1 MRARVTAVLIA
12 SNGADFLPRT
22 LAALEAQTRQ
32 PDTLIVVDA
41 ASTDSSAAL
50 LAGIRPTHFVSAT
63 ATLNFGS
70 AVTHALG
77 VITPPANTDEW
88 LWLLAHDTAPEPGAL
103 AALLA
108 TVEVSPSVAV
118 AGPKQMDWDSPAY
131 IREFGETLTQFGAT
145 FPLAETELDQ
155 AQYDRMSDVL
165 GMGAAGMLVRHA
177 VFNELHGFDPA
188 LPTADNGL
196 DFSIRVRLAGHRVVG
211 VPAARIASAGAGLA
225 GPSWSQKGRARRRRQ
240 TEGRA
245 AQLHRRLVYAPA
257 FAVLF
262 HWLSLVPLAVLRSL
276 GQLVRKQPG
285 AILGEFSAA
294 FRTAFGSHIG
304 AARANLKR
312 TRRVGWRA
320 ITPLRIS
327 GDEVRRRRS
336 LHREIALA
344 RLRGE
349 PDRIQFIATGGITT
363 VLTAA
368 ILGLIVFVPLFGA
381 RAVTGGSLLPLGPS
395 AAALWGN
402 VGFGWRDIGL
412 GFVGAADPFAA
423 VLAVLGSL
431 AFWSPST
438 AIVALYLAALP
449 LAALAAWFL
458 AARLT
463 DKPWLRSVAAAL
475 WVLAPPFLAALDS
488 GALGAVIAH
497 LVLPWLVLAGL
508 AARRS
513 WSASAMAAILFAVT
527 VAAAPSLWPAL
538 VILWLVSLATSGRM
552 LGRIVGIPVPALV
565 MVAPL
570 VWQQFRAGNVLS
582 LLADPGAPAPRG
594 TVGLIELLSGIP
606 VAGQAGWASL
616 AAGLGVEP
624 SLLRLVLLVVVVPLG
639 ALAVLALFLP
649 GPSSTR
655 AILGG
660 VIGLVGLLTAIGATH
675 LALTA
680 VGASPVFVWAGS
692 GLSLYWLGLSGA
704 AVIGL
709 HTLKRGATAPGFV
722 TVLVV
727 AVVAIPLLAAPILG
741 GWSVKPGTGALL
753 PALVTAEA
761 AASPRVGT
769 LVITPQSD
777 GGLLA
782 RVVSGTGA
790 TLDDQSTGSQ
800 TTGVSDS
807 TSELASLVANL
818 ASPSGSESSARLSA
832 LGVEFV
838 LLSPEAAGQTS
849 SLSETAALRS
859 TSALDGN
866 ASLTKVG
873 NTFAGTLWQISATPG
888 AASLP
893 VPEPTNVGTPTG
905 VIILTVQAVVFL
917 LMLLLAL
924 PAGRLQPASA
934 RVMSPILPVSR
945 RSAEV
950 QDGHEDSEPGEQEPA
965 EAAETEAPETEAPE
979 TEQPAE
985 PEPEPEPEEE
995 VIRDET
1001 ETVEQPSVPEPDGLP
1016 AAPVASA
1023 DEAPV
1028 AETDPEDY
1036 DPDAETILRVP
1047 SAVGTTE
1054 TPNSEGETRGI

>member
-22 LAALEAQTRQ
+22 LAALEAQIRQ
-32 PDTLIVVDA
+32 PDILIVVDA

-63 ATLNFGS
+63 GAMSFGT

-77 VITPPANTDEW
+77 VMPPPASNDEW

-103 AALLA
+103 AAMLA

-118 AGPKQMDWDSPAY
+118 AGPKQMDWDAPGY
-131 IREFGETLTQFGAT
+131 IREFGETVTEFGAT
-145 FPLAETELDQ
+145 FSLAETELDQ

-165 GMGAAGMLVRHA
+165 AVGAAGMLVRHT

-211 VPAARIASAGAGLA
+211 VPAARIASGGTGLA
-225 GPSWSQKGRARRRRQ
+225 GPGWSQKGRARRQRHADS
-240 TEGRA
+240 RA
-245 AQLHRRLVYAPA
+245 AQLHRRLVYAPT
-257 FAVLF
+257 FAVFF
-262 HWLSLVPLAVLRSL
+262 HWISLVPLAALRSL

-285 AILGEFSAA
+285 VILGEFSAA
-294 FRTAFGSHIG
+294 FRTAFGSHIRQ
-304 AARANLKR
+304 ARSNFKR

-320 ITPLRIS
+320 ITPLRIA

-336 LHREIALA
+336 LQREIALA

-349 PDRIQFIATGGITT
+349 PDRIQFIATGGVTT
-363 VLTAA
+363 ALTAA
-368 ILGLIVFVPLFGA
+368 IVGLIVFIPLFGA
-381 RAVTGGSLLPLGPS
+381 KALTGGSLLPLSPS
-395 AAALWGN
+395 AADLWAN

-412 GFVGAADPFAA
+412 GFVGAADPFSA

-431 AFWSPST
+431 VFWSPST

-463 DKPWLRSVAAAL
+463 EKPWLRTVAAAL

-488 GALGAVIAH
+488 GALGAIIAH

-508 AARRS
+508 AARKS

-527 VAAAPSLWPAL
+527 VAAAPSLWPGL
-538 VILWLVSLATSGRM
+538 LLLWLVMTVTSGRM
-552 LGRIVGIPVPALV
+552 VGRVVGIPIPALV
-565 MVAPL
+565 MIAPL
-570 VWQQFRAGNVLS
+570 AWQQFRAGNLLA

-606 VAGQAGWASL
+606 VAGQAGWASI
-616 AAGLGVEP
+616 AAGLGMDSSV
-624 SLLRLVLLVVVVPLG
+624 LRLVLVVVIIPLA

-655 AILGG
+655 AIGGG
-660 VIGLVGLLTAIGATH
+660 VIALVGLLTGIGATH
-675 LALTA
+675 LALTT
-680 VGASPVFVWAGS
+680 VGDSPVFIWAGS
-692 GLSLYWLGLSGA
+692 GLSLYWLGLTGA

-709 HTLKRGATAPGFV
+709 HTLKRGATVPGFV

-727 AVVAIPLLAAPILG
+727 AVVAVPLLAAPLLG
-741 GWSVKPGTGALL
+741 AWSVKPGTGALL

-761 AASPRVGT
+761 AATPRVGT

-782 RVVSGTGA
+782 RVVSGTGE
-790 TLDDQSTGSQ
+790 TLDDQSTQGQ
-800 TTGVSDS
+800 TGGITES
-807 TSELASLVANL
+807 TSLLATLVANL
-818 ASPSGSESSARLSA
+818 ASPSGSESSAQLSE
-832 LGVEFV
+832 LGIEFI
-838 LLSPEAAGQTS
+838 LLSPSTESVTGP
-849 SLSETAALRS
+849 LSETAGIRS

-873 NTFAGTLWQISATPG
+873 NTFAGTLWQITGTPG
-888 AASLP
+888 TSSLP
-893 VPEPTNVGTPTG
+893 VAAPTNVGTPTG
-905 VIILTVQAVVFL
+905 VIILTAQGVVFL

-934 RVMSPILPVSR
+934 RVMNPILPVSR
-945 RSAEV
+945 RGAV
-950 QDGHEDSEPGEQEPA
+950 
-965 EAAETEAPETEAPE
+965 AAEEVEPEELEPE
-979 TEQPAE
+979 ELADDALSSAAQDPELPDE
-985 PEPEPEPEEE
+985 PEPEP
-995 VIRDET
+995 
-1001 ETVEQPSVPEPDGLP
+1001 
-1016 AAPVASA
+1016 
-1023 DEAPV
+1023 V
-1028 AETDPEDY
+1028 AEAEPASEADAEPATDAEDDEY
-1036 DPDAETILRVP
+1036 DPDAETVLRVP
-1047 SAVGTTE
+1047 TAVGTTE
-1054 TPNSEGETRGI
+1054 TPNSEGENRGH

>member
-32 PDTLIVVDA
+32 PDTLIVVDT
-41 ASTDSSAAL
+41 ASTDSTAAL

-63 ATLNFGS
+63 AKMSFGT

-77 VITPPANTDEW
+77 VIPPPRSNDEW

-103 AALLA
+103 AAMLA

-118 AGPKQMDWDSPAY
+118 AGPKQMDWNSPGY
-131 IREFGETLTQFGAT
+131 VREFGETITEFGAT

-155 AQYDRMSDVL
+155 AQYDRLSDIL
-165 GMGAAGMLVRHA
+165 ALGAAGMLVRHT

-211 VPAARIASAGAGLA
+211 VPAARVASAGDGLA
-225 GPSWSQKGRARRRRQ
+225 GPGWSQKGRARRRRQ
-240 TEGRA
+240 TDGRA

-285 AILGEFSAA
+285 AIVGEFSAA
-294 FRTAFGSHIG
+294 FRTAFGSRIR
-304 AARANLKR
+304 AARVNLRR

-320 ITPLRIS
+320 ITPLRIA
-327 GDEVRRRRS
+327 GVEVRRRRS
-336 LHREIALA
+336 LQREIALA

-349 PDRIQFIATGGITT
+349 PDRIQFIATGGVTT
-363 VLTAA
+363 ALTAA
-368 ILGLIVFVPLFGA
+368 IVGLIVFIPLFGA
-381 RAVTGGSLLPLGPS
+381 KAVTGGSLLPLSPS
-395 AAALWGN
+395 AAELWGN

-412 GFVGAADPFAA
+412 GFIGAADPFAA

-431 AFWSPST
+431 VFWSPST
-438 AIVALYLAALP
+438 AIVALYLGALP

-475 WVLAPPFLAALDS
+475 WVLAPPFLAALDA

-508 AARRS
+508 AARKS
-513 WSASAMAAILFAVT
+513 WSASAMAAVLFAVT

-538 VILWLVSLATSGRM
+538 LVLWVVSCATSGRSFA
-552 LGRIVGIPVPALV
+552 RVIGIPIPGLV
-565 MVAPL
+565 MIAPL
-570 VWQQFRAGNVLS
+570 AWQQFRAGN
-582 LLADPGAPAPRG
+582 LLALFADPGAPAPRG
-594 TVGLIELLSGIP
+594 NVGLVELLSGIP
-606 VAGQAGWASL
+606 AAGQAGWASI
-616 AAGLGVEP
+616 AASVGMDP
-624 SLLRLVLLVVVVPLG
+624 SVLRLVLLVVVVPLA

-655 AILGG
+655 AVFGG
-660 VIGLVGLLTAIGATH
+660 VIALVGLLTALGATH

-680 VGASPVFVWAGS
+680 VGDSSVFVWAGS
-692 GLSLYWLGLSGA
+692 GLSLYWLGLTGA

-722 TVLVV
+722 SVLVV
-727 AVVAIPLLAAPILG
+727 AVVAIPLLAAPLLG

-790 TLDDQSTGSQ
+790 TLDDQSTQSQ
-800 TTGVSDS
+800 TDAVTES
-807 TSELASLVANL
+807 TSALASLVANL
-818 ASPSGSESSARLSA
+818 ASPSGSESSARLSD

-838 LLSPEAAGQTS
+838 LLSPSVAGAS
-849 SLSETAALRS
+849 SPLSETAGIRS

-866 ASLTKVG
+866 AALTKVG
-873 NTFAGTLWQISATPG
+873 NTFAGTLWQITGTPG
-888 AASLP
+888 TASLP
-893 VPEPTNVGTPTG
+893 LAQPTNVGTPTG
-905 VIILTVQAVVFL
+905 VIVVTVQAIVFL

-934 RVMSPILPVSR
+934 RVMNPILPVSR
-945 RSAEV
+945 EGAAAKERADEGPAEEV
-950 QDGHEDSEPGEQEPA
+950 PAEEVPAEDEPA
-965 EAAETEAPETEAPE
+965 EDV
-979 TEQPAE
+979 PAE
-985 PEPEPEPEEE
+985 EEPVTGP
-995 VIRDET
+995 
-1001 ETVEQPSVPEPDGLP
+1001 QPEPDPQPEPGP
-1016 AAPVASA
+1016 QP
-1023 DEAPV
+1023 EPV
-1028 AETDPEDY
+1028 AELEDEDY

-1047 SAVGTTE
+1047 TAVGTTE
-1054 TPNSEGETRGI
+1054 TPNSEGENRGH